1 MRTKLHFE
9 RVLVLAPHAD
19 DAELGCGGTMARMVD
34 EDVEVFI
41 AVFSGAEDSLPS
53 HVPRDRLRCEAAEAT
68 SALGVPSANLFLYE
82 HAVRKFPEVR
92 QEILEAMVKLRRQ
105 VGPELVLTPSANDTH
120 QDHQVIYAESLR
132 TFKDLSILGYE
143 LPWNHITFSAQAFN
157 VLERRHIDRKWMAIQ
172 KYKSQL
178 DLKRSYFS
186 AEFIDGLAKVRGT
199 QVKADW
205 AEAFEVIRIRL

>member
-1 MRTKLHFE
+1 
-9 RVLVLAPHAD
+9 
-19 DAELGCGGTMARMVD
+19 
-34 EDVEVFI
+34 
-41 AVFSGAEDSLPS
+41 
-53 HVPRDRLRCEAAEAT
+53 
-68 SALGVPSANLFLYE
+68 
-82 HAVRKFPEVR
+82 
-92 QEILEAMVKLRRQ
+92 MVKLRRQ